1 MEVMSVIIRLQ
12 NLPWNAN
19 ALDIRQFF
27 YSLSIPDGGV
37 HIIGGE
43 KGDAFIAFS
52 TDEDARRAMMNDG
65 GKINDLP
72 IRLFLSSKAE
82 MQNVIVSARST
93 SLPMG
98 SVTKEPFG
106 RPPVQEALGG
116 DRGFDG
122 YEYAAQKNRGV
133 PSPGNTFSPA
143 LGMGVKRDGWSQ
155 NVGQGNP
162 SLQFPVRGEF
172 PLMGSTNIAKALPDM
187 GLRPQLDKPTFG
199 QMNPAFDTPTVGGGP
214 VGEAGIQGRFGSE
227 WGALSAVG
235 REAGA
240 FLRDGRG
247 SGLGEFG
254 NLMQQQSMERG
265 FARGGLDSRM
275 HEEIST
281 GNSRWLGNQEGQVG
295 LGKSDLGREFG
306 RTEDDFGRGMQ
317 KLPERPG
324 VGRPELG
331 RDFMMKDPGSEYRN
345 VDSRHEFGRPDL
357 ARENLGRD
365 MSGITPEERL
375 RRFIDAQGLGQNQS
389 EGRDL
394 GRPFATDAS
403 RMPPFGSRDLR
414 MPGSD
419 FGSRD
424 REMLRPDA
432 VPRPDVGP
440 GFPMSEFSRS
450 TLLGREFERGGL
462 GLDAARLGARD
473 DALIRDA
480 REDVRGFGSDR
491 PGGFPPRPGFGRG
504 EQGPG
509 NNQSLFEPDARRL
522 PFDNNFRGENPA
534 LRLLGPPRDFLNT
547 PRTPRDFL
555 DRLSEAGPGLRGRF
569 DERGLDEGSRRDR
582 ISSGSG
588 GGVWIRAI
596 NLPLS
601 YNYREVRRFF
611 NGCDI
616 PSNSLKLVNDRS
628 GCRTGLAYVRFNNV
642 QTAVNS
648 LKLSGRLVDGC
659 RVTVESCGEAEYENA
674 VDNFKPLLPRDNRV
688 GRSRSRSPVRRHIS
702 PDREVKVCVV
712 VKTLS
717 SKTTEADIRAY
728 FSKSCVAKNGGP
740 FLEIDFDGRPTGCAL
755 VQFDSVQDFDEAIFT
770 NRRHRSLNG
779 VDVKVIGIKRGEF
792 EDRSKKARLSVT
804 EKVIPPTKTAT
815 STIGGAKGP
824 VKPEPR
830 AVVVA
835 SSLTSQN
842 TAASIAEKE
851 KSEKPTTESSE
862 GKPCCVELR
871 GVPWITTVATIKD
884 FFKGLNI
891 AENGIHV
898 ILDHEGRAAGSVYVE
913 FASSADCMKGLER
926 NRQYI
931 GKRYVNIV
939 LIGKKQ
945 MLAGIGNQKTMSIA
959 DACNNSGGP
968 PSGKPAVKSEPGKET
983 TVSLKNLSF
992 QTQLEDILEFFQG
1005 YHPIVDSIKLQYKDG
1020 KPTGDGLTTFP
1031 DVEEAQGVI
1040 RLLNRKPLLGR
1051 PIMLSLWK

>member
-1 MEVMSVIIRLQ
+1 MSVIIRLQ

-65 GKINDLP
+65 GKINELP

-82 MQNVIVSARST
+82 MQNVIVSARSS

-98 SVTKEPFG
+98 SVAKETFG

-116 DRGFDG
+116 GHGFDG
-122 YEYAAQKNRGV
+122 YDYAAQKNRGV
-133 PSPGNTFSPA
+133 LPPPGNTFSPA
-143 LGMGVKRDGWSQ
+143 LGMGLKRDGWSQ
-155 NVGQGNP
+155 NIGQGNP
-162 SLQFPVRGEF
+162 GLQFPVRGEF
-172 PLMGSTNIAKALPDM
+172 HPMGSTNIAKPGPDL
-187 GLRPQLDKPTFG
+187 GLRPQLDKPEFG
-199 QMNPAFDTPTVGGGP
+199 QMRPTFDTPTVGGGS
-214 VGEAGIQGRFGSE
+214 VGESGIQGRFGGE
-227 WGALSAVG
+227 WGTLPVG

-265 FARGGLDSRM
+265 FARGGLNSRM
-275 HEEIST
+275 HEEIPTDS
-281 GNSRWLGNQEGQVG
+281 GRWLGNQDGQVG
-295 LGKSDLGREFG
+295 FGKSDVERGFG
-306 RTEDDFGRGMQ
+306 RAEDDFGRGIP
-317 KLPERPG
+317 KLPERPS

-331 RDFMMKDPGSEYRN
+331 RDFMMKDHGLEYRN
-345 VDSRHEFGRPDL
+345 VDGRHEFGRPDL

-365 MSGITPEERL
+365 MSGISPEERL
-375 RRFIDAQGLGQNQS
+375 RRLIDMQGLGQNQS
-389 EGRDL
+389 DGRDL
-394 GRPFATDAS
+394 GRSFATDAS
-403 RMPPFGSRDLR
+403 RIPPIGSRDLR

-419 FGSRD
+419 FESRD
-424 REMLRPDA
+424 RGTLRPDA
-432 VPRPDVGP
+432 FARP
-440 GFPMSEFSRS
+440 GFPISEFSQS
-450 TLLGREFERGGL
+450 TLGREFERGGL
-462 GLDAARLGARD
+462 GLNATGLGTRD
-473 DALIRDA
+473 DTLIRDA
-480 REDVRGFGSDR
+480 RDDVRGFGSDH
-491 PGGFPPRPGFGRG
+491 PLGGFPARPGFGRG
-504 EQGPG
+504 ELGPG
-509 NNQSLFEPDARRL
+509 NDQPSFGPDARRL

-534 LRLLGPPRDFLNT
+534 SRLLGPPRDFLN
-547 PRTPRDFL
+547 TPRDFL

-569 DERGLDEGSRRDR
+569 DEGGRKDR

-596 NLPLS
+596 NFPVS
-601 YNYREVRRFF
+601 YNYREIRRFF
-611 NGCDI
+611 TGCDI

-628 GCRTGLAYVRFNNV
+628 GSRTGLAYIRFNNV

-648 LKLSGRLVDGC
+648 LKLSGRVVDGC
-659 RVTVESCGEAEYENA
+659 RVTVESCGEAEYETA
-674 VDNFKPLLPRDNRV
+674 VDNFKPSFLRDNRG
-688 GRSRSRSPVRRHIS
+688 GRSRSRSPVRRHVS

-717 SKTTEADIRAY
+717 SKTTVADIRGY

-740 FLEIDFDGRPTGCAL
+740 FLEIGFDGRPTGCAL

-792 EDRSKKARLSVT
+792 DDRTKKARLSVA
-804 EKVIPPTKTAT
+804 EKDIPPVKPAT
-815 STIGGAKGP
+815 SSATGGAKVL

-830 AVVVA
+830 DTAVA
-835 SSLTSQN
+835 SSVASQD
-842 TAASIAEKE
+842 TTTSIAVKEKE
-851 KSEKPTTESSE
+851 KSVKTTESSE
-862 GKPCCVELR
+862 GKPCCVEMR
-871 GVPWITTVATIKD
+871 GVPWITTVATIKE

-913 FASSADCMKGLER
+913 FASPADCMKGLER

-945 MLAGIGNQKTMSIA
+945 MLAGIGNQKTMSTT
-959 DACNNSGGP
+959 DAGNNSGGP
-968 PSGKPAVKSEPGKET
+968 PSGKPVAKSEPGTET

-1020 KPTGDGLTTFP
+1020 KPTGDGLAAFP
-1031 DVEEAQGVI
+1031 DMEEAQGVI

-1051 PIMLSLWK
+1051 PIILSLWK